1 MKNYLKTEKS
11 LNYSVKD
18 LITPC
23 FKISLILKQNSNHIS
38 NDINLVVSLAF
49 KQSNVLNI
57 GKYCNFNISQK
68 YFSYILVE
76 IHSVIDA

>member
-49 KQSNVLNI
+49 KQPNVLKI